1 MTAGYSGFM
10 ISTHHD
16 GSRAPVF
23 RKGQQRMVL
32 SGLQKLTLLDYPGK
46 VACTV
51 FTGGCNFRCPFCHNA
66 GLVLP
71 ERIAQDTTMDD
82 VLSFLRK
89 RVGILEGVAVTG
101 GEPLLWKDTEDF
113 LRAVKDMGYLVK
125 LDTNGSFP
133 DRLESILS
141 KGLADRVAMDIK
153 NSPALYA
160 KTTGLSSL
168 NLAAVTR
175 SRDLLLQGTVE
186 YEFRTTVVKG
196 LHTEESLLEAARWI
210 AGAKE
215 YYLQQFKD
223 SGDIIEAGGL
233 SSFSGE
239 EMHALADAVKQYV
252 PSVQVRGV

>member
-1 MTAGYSGFM
+1 MTGLVRPFSG
-10 ISTHHD
+10 
-16 GSRAPVF
+16 
-23 RKGQQRMVL
+23 KGLLRMVI

-71 ERIAQDTTMDD
+71 ERLAQDTTMDD

-101 GEPLLWKDTEDF
+101 GEPLLHKDTEDF

-133 DRLESILS
+133 DRLEAILS

-153 NSPALYA
+153 NSPDAYA
-160 KTTGLSSL
+160 KTTGLSNL
-168 NLAAVTR
+168 DLAAVTR
-175 SRDLLLQGTVE
+175 SRDLLLSGTVE

-196 LHTEESLLEAARWI
+196 LHTAESLIGAAKWI

-215 YYLQQFKD
+215 YYLQQYKD
-223 SGDIIEAGGL
+223 SGDVIEAGGL
-233 SSFSGE
+233 SAFSEE
-239 EMHALADAVKQYV
+239 EMHALADAVRQYV
-252 PSVQVRGV
+252 PSVQLRGI

>member
-1 MTAGYSGFM
+1 MTGLVRPFSG
-10 ISTHHD
+10 
-16 GSRAPVF
+16 
-23 RKGQQRMVL
+23 KGLLRMVI

-71 ERIAQDTTMDD
+71 ERLAQDTTMDD

-101 GEPLLWKDTEDF
+101 GEPLLHKDTEDF

-133 DRLESILS
+133 DRLEAILS

-153 NSPALYA
+153 NSPDAYA
-160 KTTGLSSL
+160 KTTGLL
-168 NLAAVTR
+168 HPDLAAVTR
-175 SRDLLLQGTVE
+175 SRDLLLSGTVE

-196 LHTEESLLEAARWI
+196 LHTAESLIGAAKWI

-215 YYLQQFKD
+215 YYLQQYKD
-223 SGDIIEAGGL
+223 SGDVIEAGGL
-233 SSFSGE
+233 SAFSEE
-239 EMHALADAVKQYV
+239 EMHTLADAVRQYV
-252 PSVQVRGV
+252 PSVLLRGI